1 MKFSGNQDAGED
13 AARQYMQATVNFQ
26 KLRSEL
32 EVIEEGASDVY
43 LYAELDII
51 KQLVEQL

>member
-1 MKFSGNQDAGED
+1 MKFSDNQDAGED

-32 EVIEEGASDVY
+32 EVIEEGAV
-43 LYAELDII
+43 LDRM
-51 KQLVEQL
+51 K